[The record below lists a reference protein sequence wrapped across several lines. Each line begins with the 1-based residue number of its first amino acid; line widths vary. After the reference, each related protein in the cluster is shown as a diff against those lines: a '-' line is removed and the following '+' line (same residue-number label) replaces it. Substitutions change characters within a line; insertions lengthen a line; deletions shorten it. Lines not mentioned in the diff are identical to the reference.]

1 VRKSPQPPDKSTLP
15 DELLAAI
22 GSVAIPKI
30 SATSSDY
37 SLTYK
42 QQLRKDALL
51 WAEFMYSEY
60 KRVKEQRE
68 DAQLKPTYHD
78 NADA

>member
-1 VRKSPQPPDKSTLP
+1 MPTESTPIIGDKPKQKT
-15 DELLAAI
+15 EKITAADV
-22 GSVAIPKI
+22 GG
-30 SATSSDY
+30 
-37 SLTYK
+37 LTYK

-68 DAQLKPTYHD
+68 DAQSKPTYHD
-78 NADA
+78 NTDV